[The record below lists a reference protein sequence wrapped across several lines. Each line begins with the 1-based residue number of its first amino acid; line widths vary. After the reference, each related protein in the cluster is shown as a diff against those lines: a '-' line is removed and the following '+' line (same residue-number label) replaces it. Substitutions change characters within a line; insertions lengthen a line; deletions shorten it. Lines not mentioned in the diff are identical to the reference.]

1 MPLGREIRGILW
13 ASALLMLPYSG
24 IAQGQQQQQQPLRV
38 SLVQLIATPER
49 YDGKLV
55 SVVGFLAFGFE
66 GDWLSLHKED
76 YDNGIGANAVRVD
89 RTKQMLRDIEK
100 LDRNY
105 VLIIGVF
112 RREETSFGFASIGH
126 IVNTE
131 KCELW
136 SQPAHPRTER
146 FREMQG
152 QEPKQKH

>member
-1 MPLGREIRGILW
+1 MSERPIKHRILV
-13 ASALLMLPYSG
+13 ASALAILFLPG
-24 IAQGQQQQQQPLRV
+24 LVRGQQQAPLHV

-55 SVVGFLAFGFE
+55 SVVGFLAFSFE

-76 YDNGIGANAVRVD
+76 HDNDIGANSLQVD

-105 VLIIGVF
+105 VLIVGVF
-112 RREETSFGFASIGH
+112 RREENSVGFKSHGH

-136 SQPAHPRTER
+136 SQPSHPRNVR
-146 FREMQG
+146 IKEMET
-152 QEPKQKH
+152 QEPKQEQ